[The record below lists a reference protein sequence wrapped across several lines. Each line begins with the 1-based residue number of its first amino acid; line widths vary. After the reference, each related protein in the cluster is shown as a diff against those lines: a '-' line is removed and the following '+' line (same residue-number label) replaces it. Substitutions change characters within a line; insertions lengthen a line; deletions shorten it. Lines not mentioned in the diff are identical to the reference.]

1 MWCHIHDKLQTPL
14 WDHTGLRSGCSGGD
28 SLTGCCGNNID
39 KVVRL
44 KREVLKMI
52 LIQILKVLMTLS
64 PHVRDIQLG
73 QIQSA
78 SLLHGMTT
86 DLIMGIRSIG

>member
-1 MWCHIHDKLQTPL
+1 M
-14 WDHTGLRSGCSGGD
+14 
-28 SLTGCCGNNID
+28 
-39 KVVRL
+39 
-44 KREVLKMI
+44 KMI
-52 LIQILKVLMTLS
+52 VIQLILKVLMTLG

-86 DLIMGIRSIG
+86 VAKLSGPDHGH

>member
-1 MWCHIHDKLQTPL
+1 MGPHRVNPEK
-14 WDHTGLRSGCSGGD
+14 GSGCGGGD

-39 KVVRL
+39 KLVRL
-44 KREVLKMI
+44 KREVVKMI
-52 LIQILKVLMTLS
+52 LIQILKVLMTLG

-78 SLLHGMTT
+78 SLRHGMTT
-86 DLIMGIRSIG
+86 IAKLSGPDHGH